1 MSSLAMAY
9 AMAFRGEL
17 LVVLAGCITYVAAL
31 AMQSYI
37 AQALLQFLNGKEN
50 VFHIS
55 SGYVLLAMMTT
66 TSLVAVCALNYLFF
80 RSARVAA
87 NMRSLSM
94 TLVYDKALKLSS
106 SARQEYTSGEIL
118 TLMSVDTERVFNFV
132 AHGPWLV
139 MGPLSFVVSIVLIGV
154 LFDFYSAMAGAA
166 VLVVVMIISVQQG
179 DRIAKLQKK
188 LLQVIDERVKVTSEA
203 LQGIRV
209 MKFYAWEDSLAQR
222 VEKLRAREVTLL
234 RKFHLYQVINTVML
248 FLTPSFLSGITLG
261 LYVLIR
267 HTITVVEAFTLIAM
281 VNICR
286 TALNQLPQA
295 IAEYSKAKIS
305 FARIDSFLGS
315 GEIASRVPQIP
326 FTSPLEVNSPSYQ
339 TALIGARAGTD
350 GASIGSGRISVRT
363 AYFCWPDN
371 TSVSAIVATDG
382 RKNNAVHESTPSSSA
397 TGDIDRS
404 VDFSTVD
411 LSSSVNKGFQL
422 DNVNLELERG
432 ALVMIVGKV
441 GAGKSSL
448 LNALLGEMPR
458 TSGALEIGGNVSY
471 VSQDTWIR
479 NSTLR
484 DNILF
489 EQAFDPKRY
498 AHVLD
503 ASQLAMDLKAL
514 PHGDATEI
522 GERGINLSG
531 GQKAR
536 IAIARAMYR
545 SGTDV
550 LILDD
555 PLSAVDPH
563 VAHAIFDECIVG
575 LAHGQTRLLVL
586 NSHYDLLP
594 NADHVVVLQD
604 GVIAAQGCYN
614 DVVARFPELIST
626 GSSVD
631 NKPKTTEHGENG
643 ADARFEDKDE
653 LPMIEELPMTPD
665 NEHLNG
671 KMPQTIVGE
680 DGNSNSQTKLV
691 RAEDRVKGTVGSRV
705 YKSYFDETGFN
716 GVAVVLVLAASYT
729 LAQAARTVV
738 DWWPGHWA
746 RNMPRWGVDPTY
758 SGTTYGMWYIGLIVF
773 CSVLTLGRALMMIES
788 CVRTSHHLHDEL
800 FRRVLSAPVTR
811 YFDVTPVGQIL
822 NRFSNDLD
830 QMDTNLPRE
839 YQLLFQNVS
848 MGLGSFVVS
857 GFASYWIG
865 VSYIP
870 ILATFVWTGQYFKKT
885 SREVKRMEGITRTP
899 VYNLFGE
906 TLSGLST
913 IRAFRM
919 ENMFSMR
926 NRQVVDTNTNLF
938 LTYWSANRWLSTRLD
953 LLSVVVIFVVT
964 FYLVATRGT
973 VGSMTSGLSLTYS
986 LMLTSVMQWVM
997 RSFDRTDNAMTSVER
1012 LLHFRNIEVEEDN
1025 GHDTS
1030 DLIAKDA
1037 YFDVNSSASW
1047 PSRGSIRFEGLRM
1060 RYRPELPLVLRG
1072 VDLDI
1077 AAGEKVGICGRTG
1090 AGKSSLMVALFRICD
1105 FES

>member
-1 MSSLAMAY
+1 MAY

-203 LQGIRV
+203 LQ
-209 MKFYAWEDSLAQR
+209 
-222 VEKLRAREVTLL
+222 
-234 RKFHLYQVINTVML
+234 VINTVML

-281 VNICR
+281 
-286 TALNQLPQA
+286 
-295 IAEYSKAKIS
+295 
-305 FARIDSFLGS
+305 
-315 GEIASRVPQIP
+315 
-326 FTSPLEVNSPSYQ
+326 
-339 TALIGARAGTD
+339 
-350 GASIGSGRISVRT
+350 
-363 AYFCWPDN
+363 
-371 TSVSAIVATDG
+371 
-382 RKNNAVHESTPSSSA
+382 
-397 TGDIDRS
+397 
-404 VDFSTVD
+404 
-411 LSSSVNKGFQL
+411 
-422 DNVNLELERG
+422 
-432 ALVMIVGKV
+432 
-441 GAGKSSL
+441 
-448 LNALLGEMPR
+448 
-458 TSGALEIGGNVSY
+458 
-471 VSQDTWIR
+471 DTWIR

-489 EQAFDPKRY
+489 EQAFDPK
-498 AHVLD
+498 
-503 ASQLAMDLKAL
+503 
-514 PHGDATEI
+514 
-522 GERGINLSG
+522 
-531 GQKAR
+531 
-536 IAIARAMYR
+536 
-545 SGTDV
+545 
-550 LILDD
+550 
-555 PLSAVDPH
+555 
-563 VAHAIFDECIVG
+563 
-575 LAHGQTRLLVL
+575 
-586 NSHYDLLP
+586 
-594 NADHVVVLQD
+594 
-604 GVIAAQGCYN
+604 
-614 DVVARFPELIST
+614 RFPELIST

-691 RAEDRVKGTVGSRV
+691 RAEDRVKGT
-705 YKSYFDETGFN
+705 
-716 GVAVVLVLAASYT
+716 
-729 LAQAARTVV
+729 
-738 DWWPGHWA
+738 
-746 RNMPRWGVDPTY
+746 
-758 SGTTYGMWYIGLIVF
+758 
-773 CSVLTLGRALMMIES
+773 
-788 CVRTSHHLHDEL
+788 
-800 FRRVLSAPVTR
+800 
-811 YFDVTPVGQIL
+811 IL

-899 VYNLFGE
+899 VYNLF
-906 TLSGLST
+906 
-913 IRAFRM
+913 
-919 ENMFSMR
+919 
-926 NRQVVDTNTNLF
+926 
-938 LTYWSANRWLSTRLD
+938 
-953 LLSVVVIFVVT
+953 
-964 FYLVATRGT
+964 
-973 VGSMTSGLSLTYS
+973 
-986 LMLTSVMQWVM
+986 
-997 RSFDRTDNAMTSVER
+997 
-1012 LLHFRNIEVEEDN
+1012 
-1025 GHDTS
+1025 
-1030 DLIAKDA
+1030 
-1037 YFDVNSSASW
+1037 
-1047 PSRGSIRFEGLRM
+1047 
-1060 RYRPELPLVLRG
+1060 
-1072 VDLDI
+1072 
-1077 AAGEKVGICGRTG
+1077 
-1090 AGKSSLMVALFRICD
+1090 
-1105 FES
+1105 